1 MSARKSVAGAL
12 GLITLMLGSFAARA
26 AESAPAGANDQM
38 ATMVASLLGVVALII
53 VLAVLA
59 RRFNLPN
66 TVGGPL
72 KTVAMMPVGTKE
84 RVAVIQV
91 GEQQY
96 LVGITGQNITLLDKL
111 AQPLDTAQGPQF
123 ASVLAR
129 FNKKRES

>member
-1 MSARKSVAGAL
+1 MSARVVMGAAL
-12 GLITLMLGSFAARA
+12 ALLSSAAVA
-26 AESAPAGANDQM
+26 AEPVSAGANDQM
-38 ATMVASLLGVVALII
+38 ATMVASLVGVVGLII

-66 TVGGPL
+66 SVGGPM
-72 KTVAMMPVGTKE
+72 KTVAMLPVGTKE

-96 LVGITGQNITLLDKL
+96 LVGITGQSVTLLDKL
-111 AQPLDTAQGPQF
+111 EQPLETAAAPQF
-123 ASVLAR
+123 ASVLAK

>member
-1 MSARKSVAGAL
+1 MMARVLAAAA
-12 GLITLMLGSFAARA
+12 TLLTAPLTLA
-26 AESAPAGANDQM
+26 AETAPAGANDQM
-38 ATMVASLLGVVALII
+38 ATMVASLLGVVALIV

-96 LVGITGQNITLLDKL
+96 LVGITAQNITLLDKL
-111 AQPLDTAQGPQF
+111 EQPLETAQGPQF

-129 FNKKRES
+129 FNKARES